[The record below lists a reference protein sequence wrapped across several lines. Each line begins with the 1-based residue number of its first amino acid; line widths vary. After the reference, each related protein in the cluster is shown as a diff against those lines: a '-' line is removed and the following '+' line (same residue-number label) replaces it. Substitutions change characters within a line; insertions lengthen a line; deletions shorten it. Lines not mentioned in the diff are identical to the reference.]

1 MLNEFSKKTVT
12 YFMCN
17 VKKGFPRSGMTE
29 LSKVGRIVIL
39 FYYIK
44 KTMGYHDTNRK
55 FAGN

>member
-1 MLNEFSKKTVT
+1 MNFSKRTVT